1 MYGGNRSRGLKFYKR
16 LGIYKN
22 STGTVQYDPVSC
34 QGGSYNWTFCAKVG
48 QLVVFNT
55 YRWSVTTNRHQSS
68 VRNLVRE
75 YQDVVFVDLGS
86 TSPLDLNK
94 EKIISLTVGAF
105 EKIADSETRR
115 EGTSV
120 KSEIEASARHLLNGL
135 KRIGEANPSL
145 ALNDEELLD
154 AEAEGQLQFW
164 NSINDNYADKFFKK
178 MSLADMAA
186 DTGSIEF

>member
-1 MYGGNRSRGLKFYKR
+1 MDSGNSSRGLKFYKR

-34 QGGSYNWTFCAKVG
+34 QGRSYNWTFCAKVG

-55 YRWSVTTNRHQSS
+55 YRWSFTTTRHQSDVLNF
-68 VRNLVRE
+68 VRG
-75 YQDVVFVDLGS
+75 YQDVVFVDLGR
-86 TSPLDLNK
+86 TSPL
-94 EKIISLTVGAF
+94 ELTKARMFELAVDAF

-115 EGTSV
+115 EGTFV
-120 KSEIEASARHLLNGL
+120 KSGIEASARRQLNGL
-135 KRIGEANPSL
+135 KLIGEANPSL
-145 ALNDEELLD
+145 ALNEEELLD